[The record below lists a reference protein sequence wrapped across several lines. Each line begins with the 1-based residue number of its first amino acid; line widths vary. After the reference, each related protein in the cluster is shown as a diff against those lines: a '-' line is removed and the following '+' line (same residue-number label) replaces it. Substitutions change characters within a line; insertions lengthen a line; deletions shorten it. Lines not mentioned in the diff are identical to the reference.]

1 MKSIAIF
8 GSSRS
13 GKSTLA
19 KMIAK
24 KYQNYHIII
33 GDDIQWAFQETLPN
47 SNINNSGGAGMVHDF
62 PNFLSCLFYKS
73 MKRNQGEFNYIVETC
88 DITPN
93 KANDLFNRNNT
104 ILLFLGTPNQT
115 PEEYFNDIK
124 KYQTKKDWTFDRSDE
139 HLLEHSRHWIEK
151 SKEYQSECKK
161 LKIWFVD
168 TSFNREKVLQETLEK
183 IIANNK

>member
-33 GDDIQWAFQETLPN
+33 GDDIQWAFQETL
-47 SNINNSGGAGMVHDF
+47 
-62 PNFLSCLFYKS
+62 
-73 MKRNQGEFNYIVETC
+73 
-88 DITPN
+88 
-93 KANDLFNRNNT
+93 
-104 ILLFLGTPNQT
+104 
-115 PEEYFNDIK
+115 
-124 KYQTKKDWTFDRSDE
+124 
-139 HLLEHSRHWIEK
+139 
-151 SKEYQSECKK
+151 
-161 LKIWFVD
+161 
-168 TSFNREKVLQETLEK
+168 EK